1 MLNIKENF
9 MKIKKEYEGNNYT
22 FKKNSIKKILKK
34 YNQTYQYVLVK
45 ILKYKKYLKKF
56 QNNTS
61 LDNNYYL
68 LNIVESTA
76 SDFEIDNSKVYNN
89 SNINKRL
96 IKSLK
101 KELKYEKKTKETNNL
116 NVIKLYKMIVSEDY
130 KNLRTIAIDE
140 PEEFLKALYL
150 YTIVED

>member
-1 MLNIKENF
+1 

-22 FKKNSIKKILKK
+22 FKKNSIKKIWKK

>member
-1 MLNIKENF
+1 
-9 MKIKKEYEGNNYT
+9 MKTKKEYEGNNYT
-22 FKKNSIKKILKK
+22 FKKNSIKKIWKK

-45 ILKYKKYLKKF
+45 ILKYKKYLRKF
-56 QNNTS
+56 QNNAQ
-61 LDNNYYL
+61 LDNNYIL

-76 SDFEIDNSKVYNN
+76 SDFELDNTKIYNN
-89 SNINKRL
+89 YNINKKL
-96 IKSLK
+96 IRSLK
-101 KELKYEKKTKETNNL
+101 KELKYERKTKETNNL
-116 NVIKLYKMIVSEDY
+116 NIIKLYKMIVSEDY

>member
-1 MLNIKENF
+1 

-22 FKKNSIKKILKK
+22 FKKNSIKKIWKK

-56 QNNTS
+56 QSNTS
-61 LDNNYYL
+61 LDNNYFL
-68 LNIVESTA
+68 MNIVESTA
-76 SDFEIDNSKVYNN
+76 SDFELDNTKVYNYY
-89 SNINKRL
+89 NINRKL

-101 KELKYEKKTKETNNL
+101 KELKIEKKNKEINSL
-116 NVIKLYKMIVSEDY
+116 NIIKLYKMIVSEDY

-140 PEEFLKALYL
+140 PDEFLKALYL